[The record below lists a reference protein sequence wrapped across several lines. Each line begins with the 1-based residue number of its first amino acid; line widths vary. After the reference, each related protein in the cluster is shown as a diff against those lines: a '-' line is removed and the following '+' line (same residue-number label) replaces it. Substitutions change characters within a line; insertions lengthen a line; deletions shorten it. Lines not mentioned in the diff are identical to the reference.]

1 MKPKILLPLAL
12 LVTIAVASIFYFN
25 KTTGLSSNAFLQD
38 AIEKENKLNEER
50 PEDRIY
56 AQLDKPFYAPG
67 ENIWFT
73 AYVRNGVNFAPSDK
87 TDIIH
92 AELIAPNGN
101 VEQQY
106 KLIAKDGVA
115 KGDFSLDKNAVGGQ
129 YKVKVYSQWQK
140 NDPNPAIFTKKI
152 QVQKIVLPKL
162 KMDLDFVRQ
171 GYGAGD
177 LVDALVKFETN
188 ENEAF
193 KNKAFSYVISF
204 GGVKG
209 KTYTDKTNSDGKAT
223 IQFKLPETL
232 GTSDASINVMTDF
245 QGSTESIART
255 IPINLKNIAVTFFPE
270 GGDLVATLPSQIA
283 FKASDNAGKPVD
295 VQGYVRNNNGDVVA
309 SLDSYHK
316 GVGMFELT
324 PESGEHYT
332 FEVTHPSGI
341 NKKYQLPQIRSNGY
355 VLSVVDVDKKVIKLN
370 IHSSSS
376 DEISI
381 IAGVRG
387 KSHFSRTLQVDKG
400 INSLEIPVEDF
411 PMGIAQIT
419 LFDNNGVAR
428 AERLTFVKSD
438 KELKVKIKTD
448 KASYL
453 PREKV
458 EVSLDVRDANGQP
471 TAANLSLAVVD
482 DQLLSYADD
491 KSSNMLS
498 WMLLE
503 ADINEEVDEPAF
515 YFDQSEV
522 KAEPA
527 LDLLLMTSGWRRFKW
542 EAIAE
547 NQLPAL
553 EYQADQK
560 VIAGTVLNAE
570 GEPLSGAKVVIK
582 NQTKPMLTDANGQF
596 VIDKDIELF
605 DEPASI
611 ILSAPGHK
619 RLDNQINEYG
629 DIQYQ
634 LTGQDGYIAAVDAPA
649 PTTITRPRPATNQM
663 SVSNRA
669 AFQVRA
675 NNIRW
680 TRPNR
685 VASVNDFQSVENS
698 LPADENSVVTD
709 RRITG
714 RTSADNANE
723 ANEGQATRAVVYYR
737 AREFATPTYSKKQAL
752 KKRTDFRSTIFWNGE
767 INIDE
772 SGKATLSFY
781 NSDAVTSFN
790 VTAEGMTKD
799 GLIGQST
806 FKYYTQ
812 MPFSLSAKIPVEVV
826 AGDVIEIPVSL
837 SNNTEFNI
845 SGKLDIN
852 VPWMLEAIDAKD
864 QVVTM
869 GAHSSKT
876 INLKYKVTA
885 VAKEGQD
892 DIFKI
897 NFTSAAFEDEIEEA
911 MVIVPKGF
919 PVRTAHSGTDQETTY
934 EIDISEPIDNSVDVT
949 LEAYPSTL
957 AEVLQGIEGMMRQP
971 GGCFEQ
977 TSSANYPNLIAL
989 QYMQETGLDKV
1000 EVRRKAE
1007 KYFAAGYKRL
1017 KEFQAEDGSF
1027 DWFNSPNSQ
1036 REGNESLTAFSL
1048 MQFTHFKQV
1057 YPEVEQSI
1065 IDKSAAWLLNRR
1077 DGNGGFITSQK
1088 TAYSIGNLNS
1098 TTLDAYIV
1106 YALSEAKI
1114 EGVEKELNTAY
1125 TRALKASSKHQ
1136 KALVANAL
1144 YNYGKNKQAAEVLA
1158 SMSEAKE
1165 APQEARTTYGTK
1177 GKYYTVETEA
1187 LELLA
1192 LLKNE
1197 NPDVMRTRNLAKNIR
1212 SQRQGMGRFGST
1224 QTTVTALR
1232 ALTAQSKFNK
1242 QTAEDGTLEVYIDG
1256 EKVASHDYKK
1266 GEYKTIVLN
1275 GLGKNLASGKHSI
1288 AVKYPGA
1295 KHPLP
1300 HTLSV
1305 NWQTVTPQT
1314 SPDCVLALNTHL
1326 ENTAIK
1332 VGETVRLTATLA
1344 NKTNKVQATPMAIIG
1359 LPAGLSPS
1367 AKQLNEMVK
1376 NETIAY
1382 YEIVGNNIVFY
1393 YRHIDAAAQKNI
1405 NLDLKADFAG
1415 TFDAPASSAYLYYDD
1430 VHKSWTATEDIV
1442 VQ

>member
-12 LVTIAVASIFYFN
+12 LATIAVASIFFFN
-25 KTTGLSSNAFLQD
+25 KTTVLSSSAFIQD
-38 AIEKENKLNEER
+38 TLEKEKILNEER

-73 AYVRNGVNFAPSDK
+73 AYIRNGLNFAPSQK

-115 KGDFSLDKNAVGGQ
+115 KGDFSLAKNAVGGQ

-140 NDPNPAIFTKKI
+140 NDPNPAIFTKEI

-162 KMDLDFVRQ
+162 KMNLDFVRQ

-177 LVDALVKFETN
+177 LVDALVRFETN

-193 KNKAFSYVISF
+193 KNKSFSYVVSF

-209 KTYTDKTNSDGKAT
+209 KTYTDKTNSDGKAA

-232 GTSDASINVMTDF
+232 GTNDALINIMTDF
-245 QGSTESIART
+245 QGSTESIAHT
-255 IPINLKNIAVTFFPE
+255 IPINLKNIDVAFFPE
-270 GGDLVATLPSQIA
+270 GGDLIATLPSQIA

-324 PESGEHYT
+324 PESGERYT

-341 NKKYQLPQIRSNGY
+341 NKKYELPQIRSNGY
-355 VLSVVDVDKKVIKLN
+355 VLSVVDVDKKTIKLN

-376 DEISI
+376 DEVSI

-387 KSHFSRTLQVDKG
+387 KSHFTKTLQVDKG
-400 INSLEIPVEDF
+400 SNSLEIPVEDF

-448 KASYL
+448 KATYL

-458 EVSLDVRDANGQP
+458 EVSLDVRDGNGQP
-471 TAANLSLAVVD
+471 MATNLSLAVVD

-503 ADINEEVDEPAF
+503 ADINEKIDEPAF
-515 YFDQSEV
+515 YFDQSEA
-522 KAEPA
+522 KAETA
-527 LDLLLMTSGWRRFKW
+527 LDLLLMTAGWRRFKW

-547 NQLPAL
+547 NQLPTL
-553 EYQADQK
+553 EHKAEKK

-570 GEPLSGAKVVIK
+570 GKPLSGAKIVIK
-582 NQTKPMLTDANGQF
+582 NQTKPMLTNANGQF
-596 VIDKDIELF
+596 VIDKNIELF
-605 DEPASI
+605 DGPASI
-611 ILSAPGHK
+611 ILSAPDHK
-619 RLDNQINEYG
+619 RLEKQLNEYG

-634 LTGQDGYIAAVDAPA
+634 LVGQDGFIAAVDVPQIA
-649 PTTITRPRPATNQM
+649 RPRTATEQV

-669 AFQVRA
+669 SFQVRA
-675 NNIRW
+675 RNIRW

-685 VASVNDFQSVENS
+685 IASTSDFQTVEES
-698 LPADENSVVTD
+698 LPKNEDAVVTD
-709 RRITG
+709 RRVTG
-714 RTSADNANE
+714 RTNADSANE
-723 ANEGQATRAVVYYR
+723 ANQGRPSGAMVYYR
-737 AREFATPTYSKKQAL
+737 AREFAAPKYAKKQTL
-752 KKRTDFRSTIFWNGE
+752 KKRTDFRSTVFWNG
-767 INIDE
+767 NIEVDE

-790 VTAEGMTKD
+790 ITAEGMTKD
-799 GLIGQST
+799 GLIGQNE
-806 FKYYTQ
+806 FRYYTQ

-826 AGDVIEIPVSL
+826 AGDLIEIPVTIA
-837 SNNTEFNI
+837 NNTEFTV
-845 SGKLDIN
+845 SGKLDLSI
-852 VPWMLEAIDAKD
+852 PWMLEAIDAKD

-869 GAHSSKT
+869 AAHSSQT
-876 INLKYKVTA
+876 IKLKYKVTA

-892 DIFKI
+892 DLFKI
-897 NFTSAAFEDEIEEA
+897 NFNSAAFEDEIEEA

-919 PVRTAHSGTDQETTY
+919 PVRTAYSGTDKETTY
-934 EIDISEPIDNSVDVT
+934 EIDISEPIDKSVDVV

-957 AEVLQGIEGMMRQP
+957 AEVLQGIEGMMQQP
-971 GGCFEQ
+971 TGCFEQ
-977 TSSANYPNLIAL
+977 TSSKNYPNLIAM
-989 QYMQETGLDKV
+989 QYMQETGLDNI
-1000 EVRRKAE
+1000 EVRQKAE
-1007 KYFAAGYKRL
+1007 KYFAMGYKNL
-1017 KEFQAEDGSF
+1017 KKFQATDGSF
-1027 DWFNSPNSQ
+1027 DWFNHRNGQ
-1036 REGNESLTAFSL
+1036 GEGNESLTAFSL

-1077 DGNGGFITSQK
+1077 DGNGGFLTSPK
-1088 TAYSIGNLNS
+1088 TAYSIGNLNKNA
-1098 TTLDAYIV
+1098 LDAYIV

-1114 EGVEKELNTAY
+1114 EGIEKELNAAY
-1125 TRALKASSKHQ
+1125 NKALKASSKHQ

-1144 YNYGKNKQAAEVLA
+1144 YNYGENTRAAEVLA
-1158 SMSEAKE
+1158 SMENATSPEQADN
-1165 APQEARTTYGTK
+1165 RTTYGTK

-1192 LLKNE
+1192 LLKTE
-1197 NPDVMRTRNLAKNIR
+1197 TPDIMRSRNLAKSIR
-1212 SQRQGMGRFGST
+1212 SQRQGLGRFGST

-1242 QTAEDGTLEVYIDG
+1242 QTAEDGTVEVYIDG

-1266 GEYKTIVLN
+1266 GEHETIVLDD
-1275 GLGKNLASGKHSI
+1275 LGKNLKNGKHSI

-1295 KHPLP
+1295 KYPLP
-1300 HTLSV
+1300 HTISV
-1305 NWQTVTPQT
+1305 NWRTVTPQT
-1314 SPDCVLALNTHL
+1314 SPNCVLALNTHL
-1326 ENTAIK
+1326 EDTNIK
-1332 VGETVRLTATLA
+1332 VGETVRLSATLA
-1344 NKTNKVQATPMAIIG
+1344 NKTDKVQATPMAIIG

-1430 VHKSWTATEDIV
+1430 VHRSWAATENIV